1 MKTSCGLSHGL
12 CLGLVFVVAVGL
24 IGCQS
29 TNGILGGT
37 STKPKP
43 SAQIVI
49 WQDPA
54 DPVSEG
60 TNIRDVNN
68 DSTRFVVIGT
78 DGQVDFVHDTSFLIA
93 RNITADVQNA
103 SIQVGTGTID
113 IRFGLAPG
121 NTTDRRPYLVDR
133 ASGNF
138 IQLIGGD
145 NDVTFQV
152 TTTPFEDPNDATD
165 DQAVDAAAAD
175 NPLVTASS
183 PNSASTNF
191 FNNLCGI
198 GGAAMMLPTLL
209 GMLGLRFAHRRWR

>member
-1 MKTSCGLSHGL
+1 MRANCCFSHAL
-12 CLGLVFVVAVGL
+12 RLGLVLAVVAGL
-24 IGCQS
+24 SGCQS

-43 SAQIVI
+43 SAQIVV

-54 DPVSEG
+54 DPASEG
-60 TNIRDVNN
+60 TNVRDVDN
-68 DSTRFVVIGT
+68 DPTRFVVIGT
-78 DGQVDFVHDTSFLIA
+78 DGQVDFVHNTSFRIA
-93 RNITADVQNA
+93 QGITADVQSA

-133 ASGNF
+133 VSGNF
-138 IQLIGGD
+138 IQLVGGT
-145 NDVTFQV
+145 NDVTFEV
-152 TTTPFEDPNDATD
+152 TTAPFENPDDASD
-165 DQAVDAAAAD
+165 DRAVDAGAAD
-175 NPLVTASS
+175 NPLVQAAS
-183 PNSASTNF
+183 PNSAGTNAL
-191 FNNLCGI
+191 NKLCGI